1 MGGGKEVGEGR
12 RRREKDVG
20 NRISIY
26 TLFNDKFHDMAKK
39 DRELGGGQGKDV
51 SSKLS
56 S

>member
-1 MGGGKEVGEGR
+1 MGGRERGR
-12 RRREKDVG
+12 RRQKEEGKRRRQS
-20 NRISIY
+20 NIY